1 MPPQNHPSK
10 TSNSHAP
17 PPPLRP
23 TPLPPLDPAGR
34 QAHAP
39 GPDDDSGF
47 LLSRQQLGALAGDAG
62 VRAALGDARLQALLS
77 RVDGAADREAALEA
91 ALRGDEFR
99 GFADTLLAL
108 LAPSGG

>member
-1 MPPQNHPSK
+1 MPRPS
-10 TSNSHAP
+10 
-17 PPPLRP
+17 RP
-23 TPLPPLDPAGR
+23 TPSNAHTLSAGTRCAKTAAAAGR
-34 QAHAP
+34 TAHAP